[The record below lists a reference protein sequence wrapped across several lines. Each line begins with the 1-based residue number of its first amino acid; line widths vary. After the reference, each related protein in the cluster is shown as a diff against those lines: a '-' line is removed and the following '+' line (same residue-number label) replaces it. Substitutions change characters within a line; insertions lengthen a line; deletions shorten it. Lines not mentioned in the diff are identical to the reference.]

1 MNAFFDRLMVNVPGG
16 YDKLPHD
23 APSLTLNGNGNIAI
37 QGDRMYVSTTTENVT
52 IDLHELTV
60 SGIVNQMPS
69 GITATVSQDGM
80 AELLLLPYQYTNA
93 TLPVTLTIPTNGLWY
108 IVGAMARNLESRK
121 RSLLNQVA
129 QINLPNATTRILDWW
144 GATLGVERLQG
155 EPDIL
160 YAQRI
165 QSLKFEPNVNNIAIE
180 NIFEKLGYQTS
191 VVDTAYGE
199 FQVNVNLPTS
209 PPSGF
214 YYTTSQLADTLA
226 IIKAAGVQASII
238 LQGQLKDTVQVSDS
252 ISSTLS
258 NQQWTWDSFVWGEF
272 SWYQPPHSTT
282 FFIGGTSMS
291 KGDIR

>member
-1 MNAFFDRLMVNVPGG
+1 MVHVPGG
-16 YDKLPHD
+16 YDKLPQD
-23 APSLTLNGNGNIAI
+23 VPSLALNGNGNIAI
-37 QGDRMYVSTTTENVT
+37 QGDRMYVSTAAENVT
-52 IDLHELTV
+52 IDLHDQSV
-60 SGIVNQMPS
+60 SGIVNQMPT
-69 GITATVSQDGM
+69 GITATVAQDGM
-80 AELLLLPYQYTNA
+80 AELLLLPYQYSNA
-93 TLPVTLTIPTNGLWY
+93 TLPVTLTIPTNGVWY
-108 IVGAMARNLESRK
+108 TVGAMARNLESRK

-214 YYTTSQLADTLA
+214 YYTTSQLAETLV
-226 IIKAAGVQASII
+226 IIKAGGVQASII

-252 ISSTLS
+252 ISTTLS
-258 NQQWTWDSFVWGEF
+258 NQQWTWGNFKWGQF
-272 SWYQPPHSTT
+272 NWYQPPRTTT
-282 FFIGGTSMS
+282 FFIGGTSTS
-291 KGDIR
+291 KGVAQ